1 MHPVSPPS
9 EEPSA
14 DHSTL
19 WRNDLLYTLEKCLL
33 AQANTVRRL
42 RLDPGFNPA
51 SAAEE
56 PGKRRK
62 KGRSQVDLAKD
73 ILETANSPLHISE
86 IISRIAQVH
95 GRQIDAESLVSAL
108 SKRVARKDR
117 FRRTAR
123 NTFALLES

>member
-1 MHPVSPPS
+1 MHPLPPPAD
-9 EEPSA
+9 EPSS
-14 DHSTL
+14 DHAAS
-19 WRNDLLYTLEKCLL
+19 WRNALLYTQEQCLL
-33 AQANTVRRL
+33 AQARAVRRL
-42 RLDPGFNPA
+42 RLDPTFHPESTA
-51 SAAEE
+51 SE
-56 PGKRRK
+56 PVKRHRR
-62 KGRSQVDLAKD
+62 GRSQVDLTED
-73 ILETANSPLHISE
+73 ILKTAGGPLHISE